1 MLTPSPKQVIVLDH
15 NIGHDNSGSQLQCL
29 AIGSADRRLIK
40 LLLQPRHP
48 FHRRHR
54 AGKLGEDAVPHGFE
68 NAAAML
74 SNGGFDAV
82 FEDMTNRRKRSAL
95 VKLDQPRIAFDIQ
108 RDDWHK
114 PAFILGHDGT

>member
-29 AIGSADRRLIK
+29 AIGRADRRSIE

-48 FHRRHR
+48 FHRRNR
-54 AGKLGEDAVPHGFE
+54 ARELCEDAVPHGFE
-68 NAAAML
+68 NAAAMF

-82 FEDMTNRRKRSAL
+82 FEDMTNRRKCSGFI
-95 VKLDQPRIAFDIQ
+95 KLDQSRIAFDIQ